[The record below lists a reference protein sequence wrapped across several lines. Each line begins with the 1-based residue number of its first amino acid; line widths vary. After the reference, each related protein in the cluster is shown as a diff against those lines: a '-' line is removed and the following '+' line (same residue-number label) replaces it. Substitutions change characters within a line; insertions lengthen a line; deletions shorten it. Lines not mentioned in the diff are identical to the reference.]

1 MLPLLLCL
9 SVAICFSTPDD
20 AAKPT
25 PTVSSAAKVAH
36 LNWKQSYDIL
46 DASRTYG
53 FWIAQQRSLNHIAD
67 SFPTLNPRARSVMLE
82 MESTF
87 GSGILAIEDNYPD
100 ARSEWRDLHDQV
112 IQQTD
117 STLSKGFSESDAASF
132 LDEVDKRLK
141 GGLPNRIR
149 ETLLTFQPRFISN
162 PSSEFKEGFRAELST
177 KGNARAKGVELMMQ
191 YPMSWSAAEPRRPNI
206 ATTIRSHGGS
216 GCPAPNFCTRC
227 YESRCMVSSSMAVAA
242 SSRGWGVEG

>member
-67 SFPTLNPRARSVMLE
+67 SFPTLNRRARSVMLE

-216 GCPAPNFCTRC
+216 GDVLL
-227 YESRCMVSSSMAVAA
+227 MVLVKD
-242 SSRGWGVEG
+242 